1 MATIQSDTIKAEA
14 QRLGFAACGLA
25 PAEPV
30 APAHVTAFHQWLLDG
45 RQADMRYLD
54 RHEPLRRD
62 PRQVMPE
69 ARTVVAVALSY
80 YPAQRLRPDQWQFAY
95 YAYGHDY
102 HDLMRQR
109 LDQLATSLRN
119 LGLPVR
125 TCCDTAPLPD
135 RYWAWRAGLG
145 WLGRNACLILPRLGS
160 YFFLGELLV
169 GAEADHYDSPLPGG
183 CGDCRRCLTACPTGA
198 LSAGQPIDAA
208 RCLSYLTIEHRGPL
222 PPHTARLMGT
232 TIYGCDRCQMACPH
246 NAHPQPTSEPDLQPS
261 PEFLA
266 MQPADWLALTP
277 DRYRTLFRGSAVKR
291 AKYEGLMRNIR
302 AVAEA
307 RGLAD
312 NAQGK
317 AAASPSP
324 PISEGK

>member
-1 MATIQSDTIKAEA
+1 METIHSDNVKAEA
-14 QRLGFAACGLA
+14 LRLGFAACGLA

-30 APAHVTAFHQWLLDG
+30 APAHAAAFHQWLHDG

-62 PRQVMPE
+62 PRQLMPG
-69 ARTVVAVALSY
+69 ARTVVALAMPY
-80 YPAQRLRPDQWQFAY
+80 YPARRLQPHQWQFAY
-95 YAYGHDY
+95 YAYGRDY
-102 HDLMRQR
+102 HDLMRRR
-109 LDQLATSLRN
+109 LDQLAQTLRQR
-119 LGLPVR
+119 GMAVR
-125 TCCDTAPLPD
+125 ACCDTAPLPD

-145 WLGRNACLILPRLGS
+145 WLGRNACLILPRQGS

-169 GAEADHYDSPLPGG
+169 DTPADRYDSPLPGG
-183 CGDCRRCLTACPTGA
+183 CGDCRRCLAACPTGA
-198 LSAGQPIDAA
+198 LCAGQPIDAA

-222 PPHTARLMGT
+222 PPRAARLMGT

-246 NAHPQPTSEPDLQPS
+246 NARPTPTREPDLQPT
-261 PEFLA
+261 PDFLA

-277 DRYRTLFRGSAVKR
+277 DRYRALFRGSAVKR

-307 RGLAD
+307 QGLVAGAEDSKAD
-312 NAQGK
+312 K
-317 AAASPSP
+317 SV
-324 PISEGK
+324 